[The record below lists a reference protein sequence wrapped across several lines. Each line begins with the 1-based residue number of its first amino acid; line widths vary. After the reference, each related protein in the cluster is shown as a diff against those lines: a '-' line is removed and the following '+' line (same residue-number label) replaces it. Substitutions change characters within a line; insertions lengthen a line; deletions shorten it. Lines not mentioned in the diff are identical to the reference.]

1 MAKVSIIVPTY
12 NVEMYLDE
20 CLESLQRQTLKD
32 IEIICVNDGSKDSSL
47 EIIKRYAAGDSRFVV
62 IDKENGGYGKAM
74 NVGLDKATGEYIG
87 IVEPDDFVPLYMY
100 EDLYNVAA
108 KNELDFVKAD
118 F

>member
-62 IDKENGGYGKAM
+62 LTRKTVVMEK
-74 NVGLDKATGEYIG
+74 
-87 IVEPDDFVPLYMY
+87 P
-100 EDLYNVAA
+100 
-108 KNELDFVKAD
+108 
-118 F
+118 